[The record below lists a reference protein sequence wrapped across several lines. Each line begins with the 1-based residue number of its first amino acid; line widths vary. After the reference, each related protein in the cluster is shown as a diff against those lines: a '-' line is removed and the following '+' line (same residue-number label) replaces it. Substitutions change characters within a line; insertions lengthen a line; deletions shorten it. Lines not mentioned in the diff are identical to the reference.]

1 MDNKPTPP
9 SEASSA
15 ERPSGINPEG
25 LQASS
30 PDLAPQAEAAPAATP
45 ADNSGGAAAV
55 GVPPTLSADDV
66 AAALSAVPGAAPVSP
81 TQTPSVAG
89 DVDVIEP
96 EWVDKVEEV
105 VQAHQGDPYGEEE
118 AVEDVQRDYLK
129 KRYGYTVADPNGET
143 SKPEGK

>member
-9 SEASSA
+9 SAASSA

-25 LQASS
+25 LQPGS
-30 PDLAPQAEAAPAATP
+30 PDLPPQAEIAPAVAP
-45 ADNSGGAAAV
+45 ADGAAAAPV
-55 GVPPTLSADDV
+55 SVPPALTPDEV
-66 AAALSAVPGAAPVSP
+66 AAAISAVPGAAVPNAGS
-81 TQTPSVAG
+81 TPAVAG

-129 KRYGYTVADPNGET
+129 KRYGYIVADPNGEN
-143 SKPEGK
+143 SKPEEK